1 VAVPSSPRHQIRL
14 ILESDESY
22 DEDPQGDPPITV
34 PRYRRALRA
43 ALSIEPDDW
52 EPPGPGWSED
62 ARDGFVAGVRAASEA
77 IAEEVARVLGAVPP
91 PPRREPIARR
101 DAAAAERVR
110 PPLKPRDDSARSE

>member
-1 VAVPSSPRHQIRL
+1 VAVPSSLRYQIRM

-52 EPPGPGWSED
+52 EPPGAGWSDD
-62 ARDGFVAGVRAASEA
+62 AKDGFIAGVRAVADA
-77 IAEEVARVLGAVPP
+77 IVEEVARVLGAIPP
-91 PPRREPIARR
+91 PARR
-101 DAAAAERVR
+101 DPSVRREIASDRVR
-110 PPLKPRDDSARSE
+110 PPARGRDEPGRGN